1 MKNIMKQIG
10 LGIVVLLALFM
21 ILGNIG
27 NVMMI
32 VMHKDVVNYNMNRYG
47 ED

>member
-1 MKNIMKQIG
+1 MKNIMKHIG

-27 NVMMI
+27 NVIMI
-32 VMHKDVVNYNMNRYG
+32 VKQKGVVNNNMNRYG